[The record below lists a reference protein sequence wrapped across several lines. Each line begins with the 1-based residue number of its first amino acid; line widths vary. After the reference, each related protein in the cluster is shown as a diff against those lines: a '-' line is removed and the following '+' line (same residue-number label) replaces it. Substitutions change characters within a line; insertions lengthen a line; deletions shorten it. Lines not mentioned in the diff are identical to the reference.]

1 MEQSY
6 TDAEVQ
12 DLLADISSATSPVV
26 MLHQSLGTEIA
37 STPPVDSPAGGVIT
51 VVAQRI
57 KPGRTEDAIAFLEET
72 NPVLLRCGARRN
84 RAYQL
89 LLAGMETMLV
99 ANITEFASYGDWARV
114 TTADEN
120 RPGVTP

>member
-12 DLLADISSATSPVV
+12 DLLADISSATSSVV

-57 KPGRTEDAIAFLEET
+57 KPGRTEDAIVFLEET
-72 NPVLLRCGARRN
+72 NPVCCAAG
-84 RAYQL
+84 
-89 LLAGMETMLV
+89 LA
-99 ANITEFASYGDWARV
+99 A
-114 TTADEN
+114 TAPTN
-120 RPGVTP
+120 SCWQAWKPCSS